1 MIADV
6 DISIII
12 PTYNR
17 LWSLPQTI
25 ESCRNNNCSVEIIV
39 VDDGS
44 TDGTWEWLD
53 QQKDL
58 VIIDQPNLGKC
69 QAVNKGFKA
78 ANGKYIRFLDSDDL
92 LNSNANDEQFQL
104 AELNNADVVISG
116 YRCFNNDGQTIS
128 KQPWIETDDFIAGQL
143 GEGDGSHY
151 SAFLFRKDFIQE
163 IPHRPDFAF
172 RDDRLFILEVALKDP
187 KTVVHPGTALLHRVA
202 HHDRLQISSGLKQQV
217 QNEQHLNL
225 YKIILEQLSKE
236 GRLTPRRIGASINI
250 LWPLAHWIALNDLS
264 AAVKLVKWIFELNP
278 GFKPPEKGVLGLL
291 YQKLGFAN
299 TEKLLRLRRKL
310 LLR

>member
-1 MIADV
+1 MADI

-39 VDDGS
+39 IDDGS
-44 TDGTWEWLD
+44 TDGTLAWLD
-53 QQKDL
+53 RQKDL
-58 VIIDQPNLGKC
+58 IVISQPNLGKC
-69 QAVNKGFKA
+69 QAVNKGFKIA
-78 ANGKYIRFLDSDDL
+78 KGKYIRFLDSDDL
-92 LNSNANDEQFQL
+92 IDNLANDEQFNL
-104 AELNNADVVISG
+104 AEFNNPEIVVSG
-116 YRCFNNDGQTIS
+116 YQCINNSLQPIK
-128 KQPWIETDDFIAGQL
+128 KQSWVGTEDFIARQL

-151 SAFLFRKDFIQE
+151 SAFLCRKDFIE
-163 IPHRPDFAF
+163 GISHRPDFAF
-172 RDDRLFILEVALKDP
+172 RDDRLFILEVALKEP
-187 KTVVHPGTALLHRVA
+187 QIAVHQGTALLHRVA
-202 HHDRLQISSGLKQQV
+202 HHDRLQVSSGLKQQV

-236 GRLTPRRIGASINI
+236 GRLTPRRIEASVNI
-250 LWPLAHWIALNDLS
+250 LWALAHWIALYDLS
-264 AAVKLVKWIFELNP
+264 AAVNLVKWIFELNP